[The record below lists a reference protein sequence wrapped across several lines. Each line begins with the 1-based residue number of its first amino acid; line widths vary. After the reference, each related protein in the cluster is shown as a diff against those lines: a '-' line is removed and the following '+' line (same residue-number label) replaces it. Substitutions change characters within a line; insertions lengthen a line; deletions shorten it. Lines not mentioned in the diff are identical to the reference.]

1 MTILANLL
9 LDPRS
14 LGAVQGEHHLSL
26 VLVSWAIALA
36 ASYAGLDLIKLV
48 SKAKQAGRRRLW
60 LFAGAGVM
68 GLGIWS
74 MHFTGMHAYRLDFAV
89 HHDPALT
96 LLSILPA
103 MAGSMAA
110 VALLSRETP
119 THREL
124 LMAGTSLGLGIG
136 VMHYTG
142 MAAMHMPALL
152 YHDLILF
159 LLSVCVAVG
168 LGIASAYAY
177 RLCRQEWGM
186 QRAKTCA
193 FVAAV
198 FVSLAICS
206 MHYVA
211 MRAAW
216 FVPLPRAVSQPRLI
230 ESHWLIYLIGGCIL
244 LVALLTVVATRS
256 QRRLH
261 VSEHHEHM
269 TRTRLLKVIS
279 ALQDGVALFDDKGR
293 IRLSNAALE
302 YLLGW
307 QVEQAVGKSVWKLT
321 FAANSGAM
329 RDVIKQG
336 LEDKGKW
343 SGMIDAQH
351 RDGRRFPAWLSVSRV
366 TYTDSDEQDYVAL
379 ISDRTAEQEAQQRI
393 RFLAFHD
400 TLTELPNRRALQI
413 RLNQCEQRQAG
424 DGRLSLLV
432 LFDIDRFKILND
444 SLGQDIGDELLR
456 QLAIRLQGWAGD
468 DIYVAR
474 LDGNE
479 FALLARLRSSQ
490 RSAGRHEARTL
501 TGRVL
506 ASLTAEYQLQGHTY
520 PCRLSVGMLVFNPQ
534 DGTRPAQLFKRAG
547 LALLEA
553 KRQRDATP
561 QLFRPHLEQ
570 EREARLTLER
580 ELRHAIENGEL
591 SLHLQ
596 PQVDSRRHVIGAEA
610 LVRWQHPARGY
621 ISPGEF
627 IPLAEESGLILPLGY
642 WVLQEG
648 CRLLG
653 EWRQSPE
660 FCELKLSLNV
670 SVRQFQQPDFVDQ
683 VLTSIYR
690 HAVVPSHLT
699 LELTESLLL
708 KDPEG
713 TIEKMLLLRRIGV
726 SFALDDFGTGY
737 SSLVY
742 LKALPLD
749 TLKIDIAF
757 VRDLS
762 HDTQSTPIAAA
773 IVALAQS
780 LELAVIAEGVET
792 EIQRDVLA
800 GLGCHLYQGYL
811 FGRPVPIEEFR
822 PILEIQ
828 VSETPPIADRGMT

>member
-1 MTILANLL
+1 MTLLTNFILEPHTLE
-9 LDPRS
+9 
-14 LGAVQGEHHLSL
+14 AVQGEHHLPL

-48 SKAKQAGRRRLW
+48 SKAKHSLW
-60 LFAGAGVM
+60 RWFWLLAGAGVM

-89 HHDPALT
+89 QHDPTLT

-103 MAGSMAA
+103 VAGSLAA
-110 VALLSRETP
+110 VALLSRESP

-124 LMAGTSLGLGIG
+124 LLAGIGLGLGIG

-152 YHDLILF
+152 YYDLTLF

-193 FVAAV
+193 FVSAV

-216 FVPLPRAVSQPRLI
+216 FVPHPGAVSQPWLT
-230 ESHWLIYLIGGCIL
+230 ESHWLIYLIGGCVL
-244 LVALLTVVATRS
+244 LVALLTIVATQA

-269 TRTRLLKVIS
+269 THTRLLEVIS

-293 IRLSNAALE
+293 VRLSNAALE
-302 YLLGW
+302 LLLGW
-307 QVEQAVGKSVWKLT
+307 QVEHAVGQSVWKLK

-329 RDVIKQG
+329 RDVIRQG
-336 LEDKGKW
+336 LEDQGKW

-351 RDGRRFPAWLSVSRV
+351 RDGKRFPAWLSVSRV
-366 TYTDSDEQDYVAL
+366 TYADNAERDYVAL

-393 RFLAFHD
+393 RYLAYHD
-400 TLTELPNRRALQI
+400 TLTDLPNRRALQI
-413 RLNQCEQRQAG
+413 RLNQCEQRRTG
-424 DGRLSLLV
+424 GGRLSLLV

-444 SLGQDIGDELLR
+444 SLGHDIGDELLR
-456 QLAIRLQGWAGD
+456 QLAARLQGWAGD
-468 DIYVAR
+468 DTYVAR

-490 RSAGRHEARTL
+490 RLAGQHEAFTL
-501 TGRVL
+501 TGRVH
-506 ASLTAEYQLQGHTY
+506 ASLTSDYQLQGHTY

-534 DGTRPAQLFKRAG
+534 DDTRPAQLFKRAG

-570 EREARLTLER
+570 EREARLTLES

-596 PQVDSRRHVIGAEA
+596 PQVDARRHVIGAEA

-653 EWRQSPE
+653 KWRHLPG
-660 FCELKLSLNV
+660 FCDLKLSLNV

-683 VLTSIYR
+683 VLTAINH
-690 HAVVPSHLT
+690 HAVTPGHLT

-713 TIEKMLLLRRIGV
+713 TIEKMVLLRRIGV

-792 EIQRDVLA
+792 EMQRDVLA

-811 FGRPVPIEEFR
+811 FGRPLPIEEFQATLDAQGEA
-822 PILEIQ
+822 PTAAQ
-828 VSETPPIADRGMT
+828 